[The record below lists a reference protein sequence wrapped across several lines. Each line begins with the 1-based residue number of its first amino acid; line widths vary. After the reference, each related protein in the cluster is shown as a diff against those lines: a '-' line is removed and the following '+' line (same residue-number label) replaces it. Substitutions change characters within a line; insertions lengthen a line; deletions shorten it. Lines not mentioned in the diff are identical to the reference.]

1 MTIEEARSAAVRLR
15 AVLDDVEGR
24 PAICGHE
31 EVHDGHRPGEAN
43 LADYLALRRHDLRDL
58 QADLARL
65 GVSSLGRGEA
75 HVRATLRAALRACR
89 ALAGDPVPDLDLSG
103 FEGGPAALDANAEAL
118 LGPVSADRPVRIM
131 VTLPSSAADDGGALA
146 MELLEAG
153 MDCVRVNTAHDDPA
167 SWRRMIQGV
176 RYAATRTGRPCTVL
190 ADLGGPKLRVT
201 PLADGPQAVRIRPVK
216 DTLGRTER
224 PGTAVLFAS
233 GTTAPLRESVA
244 IPVDGDLFDGLADGD
259 EIVVSE
265 ARGRRRTMRVV
276 DVGPTHAIVEVV
288 RTTWLSTGA
297 DLHRSATA
305 RRPRASG
312 VVGDLVPRP
321 SGIRVAVGDLLML
334 TSETRP
340 TPLPAPGELARI
352 GCTLPAAIQAV
363 RPGHRVEFDD
373 GTIGG
378 EVVEVD
384 VRRAEALVR
393 VTRTSNGGAKLR
405 GGKGINLPDTDIEV
419 DALSDADL
427 AALDAISPEIDVV
440 GLSFV
445 RSASDVVTLHEQLAR
460 RDLDLGIVL
469 KIETPEAFREL
480 PCLLVAAMRAERA
493 GVMIA
498 RGDLAVEA
506 GFERTAEL
514 QEEILWACEAAHLPA
529 IWATQ
534 VLESLAKDGHPSR
547 AEVTDAAMAT
557 GAECVM
563 LNKGDHIDEAV
574 RTLDD
579 ILRRMT
585 GHQHKKAALDAPTP
599 FLVSARWRA
608 AHRDP

>member
-1 MTIEEARSAAVRLR
+1 
-15 AVLDDVEGR
+15 
-24 PAICGHE
+24 
-31 EVHDGHRPGEAN
+31 
-43 LADYLALRRHDLRDL
+43 
-58 QADLARL
+58 
-65 GVSSLGRGEA
+65 
-75 HVRATLRAALRACR
+75 
-89 ALAGDPVPDLDLSG
+89 
-103 FEGGPAALDANAEAL
+103 
-118 LGPVSADRPVRIM
+118 
-131 VTLPSSAADDGGALA
+131 
-146 MELLEAG
+146 
-153 MDCVRVNTAHDDPA
+153 
-167 SWRRMIQGV
+167 
-176 RYAATRTGRPCTVL
+176 
-190 ADLGGPKLRVT
+190 
-201 PLADGPQAVRIRPVK
+201 
-216 DTLGRTER
+216 
-224 PGTAVLFAS
+224 
-233 GTTAPLRESVA
+233 
-244 IPVDGDLFDGLADGD
+244 
-259 EIVVSE
+259 
-265 ARGRRRTMRVV
+265 MRVV
-276 DVGPTHAIVEVV
+276 DVGPTHAVVEVV

-321 SGIRVAVGDLLML
+321 SSIRVAVGDLLML
-334 TSETRP
+334 TSDTGP

-352 GCTLPAAIQAV
+352 GCTLPAAIRAV

-373 GTIGG
+373 GTISG
-378 EVVEVD
+378 EVVKVD
-384 VRRAEALVR
+384 ADGAEALVR
-393 VTRTSNGGAKLR
+393 VTRTSSGGAKLR
-405 GGKGINLPDTDIEV
+405 GEKGINLPDTDIEV

-427 AALDAISPEIDVV
+427 AALDAIGSEIDVV

-445 RSASDVVTLHEQLAR
+445 RSAGDVVTLHEQLAR
-460 RDLDLGIVL
+460 RHLDLGIVL

-480 PCLLVAAMRAERA
+480 PSLLVAAMRAERA

-529 IWATQ
+529 IWATL

-563 LNKGDHIDEAV
+563 LNKGDHIDQAV

-585 GHQHKKAALDAPTP
+585 GHQHKKSALMRR
-599 FLVSARWRA
+599 LRSW
-608 AHRDP
+608 